1 MINIVLGLFI
11 VIGFII
17 EVYAGILVSIMV
29 ILFKAYQYKE
39 KIRYNRKIEA
49 ITSQINDIL
58 YHHKSMYIQNYKEG
72 SLSILENEIH
82 KLVLRLNEQN
92 QLLMKERLLLK
103 ESLEDVSHQ
112 IKTPLTS
119 LNLIV
124 ERLKDKDITIN
135 QRNEFLKEEIRL
147 LDKIEW
153 LIQSLLK
160 LAQIDARSIKFNKD
174 SICTK
179 DFIKQLIEPFEIS
192 LDIKDIE
199 LTCIYNQDQYLILD
213 KQWTI
218 EAISNIV
225 KNCIEHLH
233 IGGKLSI
240 SITNN
245 PLYDE
250 IIIEDNGNGIDQ
262 NDLLHLFERF
272 YKGQNSN
279 KDSVGIGLA
288 LSKKIIES
296 QNGTINVENVYPGAK
311 FTIHF
316 YKEVV

>member
-1 MINIVLGLFI
+1 MFI
-11 VIGFII
+11 VVGFVISL
-17 EVYAGILVSIMV
+17 YSGILVLSIV
-29 ILFKAYQYKE
+29 ILFKVYQYNE
-39 KIRYNRKIEA
+39 RRQYDHKIET

-58 YHHKSMYIQNYKEG
+58 YHHKTMYIQNYKEG

-92 QLLMKERLLLK
+92 QLLIQERVLLK

-124 ERLKDKDITIN
+124 ERLKDKELTIN
-135 QRNEFLKEEIRL
+135 QRNELLKEEIRL

-153 LIQSLLK
+153 LIESLLK
-160 LAQIDARSIKFNKD
+160 LAQIDAGVITFSKNTINNH
-174 SICTK
+174 
-179 DFIKQLIEPFEIS
+179 DFIQQLIEPFEIL
-192 LDIKDIE
+192 LDIKSIE
-199 LTCIYNQDQYLILD
+199 LICHYDKEQYLTID
-213 KQWTI
+213 QQWTL

-233 IGGKLSI
+233 IGGKLII
-240 SITNN
+240 SIIHN
-245 PLYDE
+245 PLYNE
-250 IIIEDNGNGIDQ
+250 IIIEDNGKGINQD
-262 NDLLHLFERF
+262 DLLHLFERF
-272 YKGQNSN
+272 YKGKNSN
-279 KDSVGIGLA
+279 KDSIGIGLA

-296 QNGTINVENVYPGAK
+296 QNGTINVENIYPGAK